1 MTLRRILLAAGLLI
15 LSGSSLY
22 AQDRPKVGLVL
33 SGGGAKGFAHI
44 GVLEIL
50 DSLGIPVDMVGGT
63 SMGSI
68 MGGLYAIG
76 HSPDDLS
83 DIVTNTNWTFITNP
97 NPERKYLSAY
107 DKNTDER
114 YILTLNVTR
123 NGLVIP
129 SGLNP
134 GEQIINLLSDYTVGY
149 HDELDFTTDL
159 PIPFVCIATDL
170 NTGQEMV
177 MKEGILPLSMRSS
190 MSIPSL
196 FNPFRYR
203 NKYLIDGG
211 TVNNFPADHIKDLG
225 ADIIIGVDVQTTFAD
240 SLSNPT
246 FLKVLEKTSM
256 YVNAMT
262 TAQRENLCDLIIHP
276 DMTGFGVTSFDDAEA
291 IIESGRQAARLN
303 MDQLLAIREQLGGP
317 QPKTMEPYLAPSK
330 ILIDELEVLGIQDTK
345 ESILRGNLGFDIGD
359 TVSFDEIDEAMLQ
372 LHGTRL
378 YSLANY
384 RAVQRGEKTV
394 LIITVV
400 EKPSQVKTRVGLRY
414 DSDFETSAM
423 LNLTSRNQLFSG
435 SYFSLDLVAS
445 SNPRITAS
453 YLWDYGNL
461 PGFGMDL
468 RYWRY
473 KSDLRLS
480 DFNLGELN
488 TSDFR
493 LRAYFTKSLRRST
506 YFKLGAGYH
515 EVGLSSPV
523 TSLDDIITSGNASL
537 KNLEIFFSGTFD
549 DRDRSSYPTKGA
561 FLELEAI
568 AYATT
573 DRSVEQLPICVDLS
587 YEHNI
592 HLSSKFTIRN
602 TMYVNANLFTPNAT
616 YPYMA
621 NYGGYGQNYINNNIK
636 FYGYHFSSF
645 TLSYTSADRQ
655 TFFYGNHSLMERIEF
670 QYELFKN
677 QFILAGVNGAYV
689 VQDVTKPFD
698 EHVAIPLGGFA
709 FEYGMN
715 SIIGPISVSAHKST
729 ERNDWQF
736 YLNVG
741 FWF

>member
-1 MTLRRILLAAGLLI
+1 MTLRRILFVFGIFLISGLS
-15 LSGSSLY
+15 LS

-76 HSPDDLS
+76 HSPNDLA

-123 NGLVIP
+123 HGLVIP

-134 GEQIINLLSDYTVGY
+134 GEQIINLLSDYTIGY
-149 HDELDFTTDL
+149 HDELDYTTDL

-177 MKEGILPLSMRSS
+177 MREGVLPLSMRAS

-211 TVNNFPADHIKDLG
+211 TVNNFPADHIADLG

-262 TAQRENLCDLIIHP
+262 TKNRENLCDLIIHP
-276 DMTGFGVTSFDDAEA
+276 DMTGFGVTSFDDAAA
-291 IIESGRQAARLN
+291 IIESGRQAARLH
-303 MDQLLAIREQLGGP
+303 MDKLLAIREQLGGP
-317 QPKTMEPYLAPSK
+317 QPKPMEPYLAPSK
-330 ILIDELEVLGIQDTK
+330 IRIDDLEVKGIYDTR
-345 ESILRGNLGFDIGD
+345 ESILRGNLGFEIGD
-359 TVSFDEIDEAMLQ
+359 TVTFDEIDEAMLR

-384 RAVQRGEKTV
+384 RAVQRGENTV
-394 LIITVV
+394 LVVTVV

-423 LNLTSRNQLFSG
+423 INLTSRNQLFSG

-445 SNPRITAS
+445 SNPRLTAT

-468 RYWRY
+468 RYWY
-473 KSDLRLS
+473 YQSDLRLL
-480 DFNLGELN
+480 DVNLGQLN

-493 LRAYFTKSLRRST
+493 ARAYFTKSVKRST

-523 TSLDDIITSGNASL
+523 TSLENVLDSEDASL
-537 KNLEIFFSGTFD
+537 KNLEIFFSGTYD
-549 DRDRSSYPTKGA
+549 DRNRSNYPTSGA
-561 FLELEAI
+561 FLELEAM

-573 DRSVEQLPICVDLS
+573 DRSLDELPLCVDLN

-592 HLSSKFTIRN
+592 PLSDKLTLRN
-602 TMYVNANLFTPNAT
+602 TMYLNANMFTPAAS

-621 NYGGYGQNYINNNIK
+621 NFGGYGQNYINNNIK

-645 TLSYTSADRQ
+645 TLAYNSADREAL
-655 TFFYGNHSLMERIEF
+655 FFGNHSVMERIDF

-677 QFILAGVNGAYV
+677 QFILAGINGAYV
-689 VQDVTKPFD
+689 VQDITQPFD
-698 EHVAIPLGGFA
+698 DHIATAIGGFA
-709 FEYGMN
+709 FEYGLN
-715 SIIGPISVSAHKST
+715 TLIGPISVAAHKST
-729 ERNDWQF
+729 ERNDWQL